1 MYLCSV
7 TEVIYCRRASL
18 RTLRQ
23 ASLSHL
29 VVMLA
34 CCLLFGKLAAAQTDT
49 DLFETEVRPLL
60 IKHCYECHGPKKQE
74 SDLRLDSKSFRLAGH
89 QQRCSGHVRSVHM
102 TWHVSGHVRSVHM
115 TSWVFSSCGP
125 PAKRSGHVRNVHMA

>member
-74 SDLRLDSKSFRLAGH
+74 SDLRLDSKSFRLAGGI
-89 QQRCSGHVRSVHM
+89 SGPSIVPGNPEASLIVKAIR
-102 TWHVSGHVRSVHM
+102 
-115 TSWVFSSCGP
+115 
-125 PAKRSGHVRNVHMA
+125 

>member
-23 ASLSHL
+23 TSLSHL
-29 VVMLA
+29 LVMLA

-74 SDLRLDSKSFRLAGH
+74 VLMLGRWCHRLKSQSFQQNVDKQERL
-89 QQRCSGHVRSVHM
+89 
-102 TWHVSGHVRSVHM
+102 
-115 TSWVFSSCGP
+115 
-125 PAKRSGHVRNVHMA
+125 